1 MTNLVSALTTHE
13 MHQELSFF
21 PDKDCNKFLTL
32 SVLQIQVLL
41 ENVND
46 EDPSFTSDMTT
57 IRSLNLK
64 ENEDNSSIFLITA
77 KDEEFSLPLRI
88 YIQVSTT
95 FH

>member
-1 MTNLVSALTTHE
+1 M
-13 MHQELSFF
+13 
-21 PDKDCNKFLTL
+21 
-32 SVLQIQVLL
+32 QIQVSL

-46 EDPSFTSDMTT
+46 EDPSFTSDMTI

-77 KDEEFSLPLRI
+77 KDEEFNLPLQI

>member
-1 MTNLVSALTTHE
+1 

>member
-1 MTNLVSALTTHE
+1 
-13 MHQELSFF
+13 
-21 PDKDCNKFLTL
+21 
-32 SVLQIQVLL
+32 LQIQVLL

-46 EDPSFTSDMTT
+46 EDPSFTSDMTI
-57 IRSLNLK
+57 IRSLNLE

>member
-1 MTNLVSALTTHE
+1 
-13 MHQELSFF
+13 
-21 PDKDCNKFLTL
+21 
-32 SVLQIQVLL
+32 LQIQVSL

-46 EDPSFTSDMTT
+46 EDPSFTSDMTI